1 MIKKM
6 FLGKLNKGQFA
17 IKWVVSS
24 VAYLILIV
32 PIVGVL
38 SQSYLSLSTLLFW
51 ILTISALIY
60 RESLYVRRLRDLNRN
75 VWIAAIGLLPFI
87 EIILFVALYFDL
99 NKFILSIIILITIFF
114 ASLPIIFFLKIRKD
128 DNIDNHSLRLNKCYL
143 LAKDGIYY
151 YELSEFNIYKKLDA
165 EPGQFVTLD
174 KELCYGKDDNNVYFR
189 DKVLEGEDPDTFV
202 IPEEKY

>member
-1 MIKKM
+1 MIKNI
-6 FLGKLNKGQFA
+6 FLGKLNKGRFA
-17 IKWVVSS
+17 IKWAVSS

-51 ILTISALIY
+51 ILTIFALIY
-60 RESLYVRRLRDLNRN
+60 RESLYVRRLRDLNKN

-99 NKFILSIIILITIFF
+99 NKFILSIIILIAIFF
-114 ASLPIIFFLKIRKD
+114 ASLPIIFFIKIRKD
-128 DNIDNHSLRLNKCYL
+128 NKIDTHSLRLNKCYL

-165 EPGQFVTLD
+165 DPGQFVTLD
-174 KELCYGKDDNNVYFR
+174 SELCYGKDGNNVYYR
-189 DKVLEGEDPDTFV
+189 DKVLEGENPDTFV
-202 IPEEKY
+202 IPEEIY